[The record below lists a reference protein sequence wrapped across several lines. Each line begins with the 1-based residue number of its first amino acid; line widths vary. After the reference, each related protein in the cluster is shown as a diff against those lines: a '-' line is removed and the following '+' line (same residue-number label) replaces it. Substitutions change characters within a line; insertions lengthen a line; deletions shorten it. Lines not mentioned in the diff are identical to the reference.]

1 MNFEDRL
8 LRFWGQSP
16 KVPASAFIAQGAG
29 VIGDVTLGAE
39 AAFGSGRFFAVTS
52 IASRWVRGRTFR
64 TMQSFI

>member
-16 KVPASAFIAQGAG
+16 KVPASAYIAQGAV

-39 AAFGSGRFFAVTS
+39 SSV
-52 IASRWVRGRTFR
+52 
-64 TMQSFI
+64 